1 MEGVLMRTR
10 VPLLFGVLAG
20 VTAMAQAEFV
30 NHGVGAPIGEVR
42 GAAAVKT
49 ADGRC
54 LLLVVPLDLSARGYL
69 LAVDVDRGETAQV
82 PYPDGVPFPG
92 AFASLLSRNGR
103 FYTGEGGFLLEF
115 DPGKG
120 QFTFSGRSHDA
131 AQHFVGQSV
140 VDGPDGRLYIG
151 TYPDC
156 RLVSFDPATRT
167 FRDHGQLDPA
177 EHYFNTLAFDS
188 AGWFY
193 GGIGTARMSL
203 AACHPASG
211 EVRQLLSE
219 AQRTVGAA
227 AVYTATDGKAYG
239 NAGTQWFRL
248 FEGKA
253 EPIEKAQCGPRA
265 PGGHIGYGGRT
276 GDWGDGRTWRVSLEE
291 GWVEV
296 TAPAASAAR
305 RIPLEYTSGGAQIT
319 SMVAGPDGKV
329 YASSAHPMHF
339 VCFDPQAGKMTDL
352 GAVKG
357 VGGGNFCAMAVQRRF
372 ICAPSYSGGVFHLFD
387 TEKAFN
393 GGNGDAPNP
402 RELARWPE
410 DICRPR
416 AAAVHP
422 DGRHVFM
429 AGFAGYGRVG
439 GGLGIVDL
447 QSGEATLVRHEQLIP
462 NQSTIA
468 LQVLP
473 DGMLVGG
480 TSVEA
485 PGGGHTQA
493 SEAVLYVYDWQKQT
507 VRHQLVPVAGV
518 RDIVCLAVGPNGQ
531 VYGLAAGG
539 QLFVYDP
546 AARAIVRRD
555 DCSAFGTPLRAGLV
569 PQPDGQLYAAF
580 SNAIVRLDPA
590 TCKAEVIAKPPQP
603 ISAGLAILG
612 GRAFVAGRAEIWS
625 CPLGR

>member
-1 MEGVLMRTR
+1 
-10 VPLLFGVLAG
+10 
-20 VTAMAQAEFV
+20 MAQTQFT
-30 NHGVGAPIGEVR
+30 NHGVGAPVGEVR

-69 LAVDVDRGETAQV
+69 LCVDVDRGETTQV
-82 PYPDGVPFPG
+82 PYPEGVPFPG
-92 AFASLLSRNGR
+92 AFASLLSRNGK

-115 DPGKG
+115 DPGRG
-120 QFTFSGRSHDA
+120 QFTFHGKPHAA
-131 AQHFVGQSV
+131 AQHFVGQSII
-140 VDGPDGRLYIG
+140 DGPDGRLYIG
-151 TYPDC
+151 THPDC
-156 RLVSFDPATRT
+156 RLVSFDPATAT
-167 FRDHGQLDPA
+167 FQDHGQLDSA
-177 EHYFNTLAFDS
+177 EHYFNTLAFDR

-203 AACHPASG
+203 PACRPATG
-211 EVRQLLSE
+211 EVRQLLPE
-219 AQRTVGAA
+219 AQRTVGSA

-239 NAGTQWFRL
+239 NAGAQWFRL

-253 EPIEKAQCGPRA
+253 EPIEKSQAGPRA
-265 PGGHIGYGGRT
+265 PGGQIGYGGRI

-291 GWVEV
+291 SWVEV
-296 TAPAASAAR
+296 TDPATKAAR
-305 RIPLEYTSGGAQIT
+305 RLPLKYTSGGAQIT
-319 SMVAGPDGKV
+319 SMVTGPDGNV

-339 VCFDPQAGKMTDL
+339 VRFDPQAGKMADL
-352 GAVKG
+352 GPVKG
-357 VGGGNFCAMAVQRRF
+357 VGGGNFCAMAVQGRL
-372 ICAPSYSGGVFHLFD
+372 IAAPSYSSGIFHLFD
-387 TEKAFN
+387 TARPFN
-393 GGNGDAPNP
+393 GGHGDEPNP
-402 RELARWPE
+402 RELARWSE

-416 AAAVHP
+416 AAAAHP
-422 DGRHVFM
+422 DGKHVFM

-447 QSGEATLVRHEQLIP
+447 ASGQATLVRHEQLIP

-473 DGMLVGG
+473 DGTLVGG

-493 SEAVLYVYDWQKQT
+493 TEAVLYVYDWQKRA
-507 VRHQLVPVAGV
+507 VLHQLAPVPGV
-518 RDIVCLAVGPNGQ
+518 RDIVCIAVGPNGH

-539 QLFVYDP
+539 QLFVYAP
-546 AARAIVRRD
+546 AARTITHRE
-555 DCSAFGTPLRAGLV
+555 DCGAFGAPLRAGLV

-580 SNAIVRLDPA
+580 SNAVVRIDPA

-603 ISAGLAILG
+603 ISAGLAIVG
-612 GRAFVAGRAEIWS
+612 DRAFVACRAEIWS

>member
-1 MEGVLMRTR
+1 
-10 VPLLFGVLAG
+10 
-20 VTAMAQAEFV
+20 MAQPEFT
-30 NHGVGAPIGEVR
+30 NHGVGAPVAELR
-42 GAAAVKT
+42 GAAAVKA

-54 LLLVVPLDLSARGYL
+54 LLLLVPLDLSARGYL
-69 LAVDVDRGETAQV
+69 LAVDVDRGETTQV
-82 PYPDGVPFPG
+82 PYPEGVPFPG
-92 AFASLLSRNGR
+92 AFASLLSRTGK

-115 DPGKG
+115 DP
-120 QFTFSGRSHDA
+120 QASRFTFHGRPQA
-131 AQHFVGQSV
+131 AAEHFVGQSII
-140 VDGPDGRLYIG
+140 DGPDGRLYLG

-167 FRDHGQLDPA
+167 FRDHGRLDAA
-177 EHYFNTLAFDS
+177 EHYFNTIAYDS

-203 AACHPASG
+203 PACHPATG

-219 AQRTVGAA
+219 AQRTVGSAT
-227 AVYTATDGKAYG
+227 VYTAEDGKAYG
-239 NAGTQWFRL
+239 SAGGQWFRL

-253 EPIEKAQCGPRA
+253 EAIDKAQAGKAA

-276 GDWGDGRTWRVSLEE
+276 GNWGDGRSWSVNLEQ

-296 TAPAASAAR
+296 KGPGDQAAR
-305 RIPLEYTSGGAQIT
+305 RIALTYRSGGAQIT
-319 SMVAGPDGKV
+319 SLVAGPDGKV

-339 VCFDPQAGKMTDL
+339 VCFDPQAGKMSDL
-352 GAVKG
+352 GPVKG
-357 VGGGNFCAMAVQRRF
+357 VGGGNFCAMAVQGRF
-372 ICAPSYSGGVFHLFD
+372 VCAPSYSSGIFHLFD
-387 TEKAFN
+387 TTQAFN
-393 GGNGDAPNP
+393 GGHGDAPNP

-416 AAAVHP
+416 TTAAHP

-439 GGLGIVDL
+439 GGLGCADL
-447 QSGEATLVRHEQLIP
+447 ETGQTTLVRHEQLIP
-462 NQSTIA
+462 SQSTIA

-473 DGMLVGG
+473 DGNLVGG

-493 SEAVLYVYDWQKQT
+493 TEAVLYVYDWQKQ
-507 VRHQLVPVAGV
+507 VVLYQCVPVAGA
-518 RDIVCLAVGPNGQ
+518 RDIICLEVAADGR

-539 QLFVYDP
+539 RFFVFDP
-546 AARAIVRRD
+546 KARAIVHQD
-555 DCSAFGTPLRAGLV
+555 DFGAFGGPLRSGLQR
-569 PQPDGQLYAAF
+569 QPDGLLYAAC
-580 SNAIVRLDPA
+580 SGAVVRIDPA

-603 ISAGLAILG
+603 VSAGMAILG
-612 GRAFVAGRAEIWS
+612 GRVYVACRAEVWS
-625 CPLGR
+625 CALKL